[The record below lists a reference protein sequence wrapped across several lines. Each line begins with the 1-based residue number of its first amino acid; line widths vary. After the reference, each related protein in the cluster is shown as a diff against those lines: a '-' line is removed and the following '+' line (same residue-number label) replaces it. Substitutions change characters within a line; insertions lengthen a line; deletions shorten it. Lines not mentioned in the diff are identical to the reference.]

1 MIDADLLVR
10 LAAAK
15 GIPAPVW
22 VPTTTSTQ
30 DAVRTWA
37 RARRPEGLALV
48 ADEQTEGR
56 GRLGRSWI
64 AEPGHAVL
72 LSVLLRPKVPPARV
86 PLVALATSVAVRM
99 ATRGRL
105 GIKWPNDLLAADGRK
120 VAGIL
125 CETEVTGGRV
135 DWVVAGIGLNVL
147 AAPAD
152 VPEAG
157 WLDDLGPA
165 IRREELVVDLIAMTL
180 AWTRRV
186 EEDPERVL
194 RAWRHGSA
202 TLGRRV
208 RVGEVEGVAEDVA
221 EDGALL
227 VRDDGGEVR
236 RIVAGDVQLVP
247 GLDDDTELDA

>member
-1 MIDADLLVR
+1 VIDGDRLVR
-10 LAAAK
+10 LSVAR

-22 VPTTTSTQ
+22 TSTTTSTQ

-37 RARRPEGLALV
+37 QAQRPAGLALF

-56 GRLGRSWI
+56 GRLGRSWV
-64 AEPGHAVL
+64 ADPGDAVL
-72 LSVLLRPKVPPARV
+72 LSVLLRPDMPPARV
-86 PLVALATSVAVRM
+86 PLIALAVAVAVRT

-125 CETEVTGGRV
+125 CEAEVSAGRV
-135 DWVVAGIGLNVL
+135 RWVVAGIGLNVRS
-147 AAPAD
+147 APKDLLD
-152 VPEAG
+152 VG
-157 WLDDLGPA
+157 WLDDLGPP
-165 IRREELVVDLIAMTL
+165 IPREDLVVDLIAMTL
-180 AWTRRV
+180 AWTRRA
-186 EEDPERVL
+186 ETEPERVL

-208 RVGEVEGVAEDVA
+208 RIGEVEGTADDVA

-227 VRDDGGEVR
+227 VRRDDGAIT
-236 RIVAGDVQLVP
+236 RIVAGDVEMVP
-247 GLDDDTELDA
+247 GLEDEA